1 LKRFARVA
9 RRRAR
14 ESWLTQ
20 PTEALAGRLAV
31 AAVSAFTGEPG
42 PDRFVAPT
50 IEAARAFVT
59 GTELQDAVDAEVG
72 PLR

>member
-31 AAVSAFTGEPG
+31 AAASAFTGEPG

-50 IEAARAFVT
+50 IEAARALVT

>member
-1 LKRFARVA
+1 
-9 RRRAR
+9 
-14 ESWLTQ
+14 
-20 PTEALAGRLAV
+20 V
-31 AAVSAFTGEPG
+31 AAASAFTGEPG

-50 IEAARAFVT
+50 IEAARALVT